1 MPQVGSLGYHDSCMY
16 GGKCSK
22 GDCAR
27 VSFRRVCI
35 WLKEREELELFRWE
49 KRGEKKVKEVKKK
62 VRMQKLYQRYQPYIS
77 LWYAYFF
84 HPSDAKIFCRVK
96 GAFFHS
102 LAWYLEHRFQFL
114 AGAHHCSLLFHLV
127 KKCWGFKLVT
137 EIYTHRSSSAQSN
150 KLSSLGIETSPVAV
164 QSRSFIWKKNKQI
177 SK

>member
-1 MPQVGSLGYHDSCMY
+1 MLYGRLCKSIFQTSLHLIKKSEKSLNCFAG
-16 GGKCSK
+16 
-22 GDCAR
+22 R
-27 VSFRRVCI
+27 
-35 WLKEREELELFRWE
+35 REERRKLKRW
-49 KRGEKKVKEVKKK
+49 R
-62 VRMQKLYQRYQPYIS
+62 RRFACRSCIRDIS
-77 LWYAYFF
+77 LISAFGTRTFF
-84 HPSDAKIFCRVK
+84 IRAMPKIFCRVK